1 MEETIDNNFSDT
13 QDVLNILFSQS
24 SKMNLLDKLYRNL
37 VALNLGDAYNN
48 LYNKLGDLFN
58 DKTNGKKYFNNLVNI
73 LEILDWAQTK
83 YYGFNDNYFQILW
96 NKFKSSDKIND
107 FINLVKSFEAT
118 DSEYMF
124 VVKGENGNEFK
135 TPGLQITR
143 AHILFDNDEVII
155 ASDIS
160 NTCKT
165 GSTIKDQ
172 FDKLG
177 LDPYDDAVNDSLNKY
192 QRNYLTTAQKL
203 NRDVFGVGSSAITFL
218 LALKKIKDQYEWETK
233 ILNDYDLTLQDLKN
247 LVEKINGY
255 HIYNTARLLSKP
267 EDDKILFYNV
277 PIRGK
282 GNGDF
287 NHIDSEEFEL
297 FSMFDKDSMFKLN
310 RYHLG
315 RNDNWNGILHF
326 SKYGA
331 NFLFDKVSY
340 DQDKGKGEEGYEAK
354 TSLLTDLG
362 KKITKTGLKWFLDE
376 NEYEI
381 TDKCAGI
388 KVEEKVKAKRIEKD
402 INTNINIIN
411 TNNNLLSEEKKI
423 SDQEIFNQISN
434 VEKDI
439 DHEVEVYA
447 DKFIG
452 DVNNLFRIY
461 FEQNQ
466 MLQSDEINTHSSN
479 YNNAGAVNQEID
491 SKINQFINDFCDA
504 YKNGLVKI

>member
-233 ILNDYDLTLQDLKN
+233 ILDDYDLTLQDLKN
-247 LVEKINGY
+247 LVEEIKGY

-362 KKITKTGLKWFLDE
+362 KRITKTG
-376 NEYEI
+376 
-381 TDKCAGI
+381 
-388 KVEEKVKAKRIEKD
+388 
-402 INTNINIIN
+402 
-411 TNNNLLSEEKKI
+411 
-423 SDQEIFNQISN
+423 
-434 VEKDI
+434 
-439 DHEVEVYA
+439 
-447 DKFIG
+447 
-452 DVNNLFRIY
+452 
-461 FEQNQ
+461 
-466 MLQSDEINTHSSN
+466 
-479 YNNAGAVNQEID
+479 
-491 SKINQFINDFCDA
+491 
-504 YKNGLVKI
+504 